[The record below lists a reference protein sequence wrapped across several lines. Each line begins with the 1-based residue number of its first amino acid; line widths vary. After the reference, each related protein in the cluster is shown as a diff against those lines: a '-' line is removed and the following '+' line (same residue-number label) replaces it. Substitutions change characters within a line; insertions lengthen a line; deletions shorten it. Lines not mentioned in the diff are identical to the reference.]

1 MHSGE
6 KCENF
11 FQNSSNLKK
20 ISIIWPLANIA
31 DVLYKTT
38 FLENW
43 GSGIM
48 RIVDACNEQGVPEP
62 IWESRQGFVV
72 VTFPRPS
79 IKKQSAVA
87 TKKTTEKDYGSNVHA
102 SENAIDSTTEKT
114 TEKTAEKTAEK
125 IISIIR
131 KNPTVTN
138 EQIAQMCNITADGVY
153 YHIKQL
159 KANGSIRRVGGRK
172 EGRWVIIEK

>member
-1 MHSGE
+1 
-6 KCENF
+6 
-11 FQNSSNLKK
+11 
-20 ISIIWPLANIA
+20 
-31 DVLYKTT
+31 
-38 FLENW
+38 
-43 GSGIM
+43 M

-79 IKKQSAVA
+79 VIKQSAVA
-87 TKKTTEKDYGSNVHA
+87 TKKTTEKDCGSNVHA
-102 SENAIDSTTEKT
+102 SENVIDST